1 MCAPPPV
8 AMILTLFFITS
19 SGTRFDAAEL
29 SMRVERKVMHD
40 ERSVVS
46 NLTKLSR
53 PPDGML
59 DVDERRAERFWNG
72 G

>member
-1 MCAPPPV
+1 
-8 AMILTLFFITS
+8 MILTLRFITS
-19 SGTRFDAAEL
+19 SGTRFDAAEDE
-29 SMRVERKVMHD
+29 MRVERNEMHE

-53 PPDGML
+53 PPLGIL
-59 DVDERRAERFWNG
+59 EVDERRLDWKG